1 MADTPTTESS
11 ALDVLAKTGTTAKP
25 GITNEGILADMQKL
39 YDQKLAEKNYFM
51 QDLADA
57 QAWWSGG
64 AAGPSAGLA
73 QRAQT
78 RALQSKQLED
88 LQAQLSQG
96 KVNLAQ
102 LGEANK
108 SMTEPQAGVSGLPTG
123 GAKTAEVGAPAGG
136 YTIRGVPV
144 PLQVFKAYQAYIKQ
158 GNLAKANEVFDSY
171 TKEETKFLTA
181 PGTYKQEDY
190 FDEKTGE
197 MKRRTPMEVRG
208 ATPIATARSALVA
221 NAEAPI
227 TPVANAPSA
236 PTSARPTDQ
245 GDVYRF
251 ENLSDAAKQ
260 SLRNSAKND
269 LGLNNDVMS
278 RTDVAELFNK
288 APMEQRKA
296 AFLKVGETPVVSTQ
310 AQAPAA
316 TQMSATAPTT
326 TGAPK
331 TYSQYL
337 TEQAGQ
343 KSYAEKSESKAGEAA
358 GTRQGAFE
366 SKAVD
371 AGANL
376 QNANVMLNII
386 DQHPE
391 AVGLGYKNRA
401 LGATIEGIKLLTGK
415 DVEPFARRASLSN
428 EAIEAGNKFD
438 SLAERNNLEFRQSV
452 MKGTGQVSDFETK
465 LTERA
470 SGLSKDNSV
479 EANRFFATV
488 AAENY
493 RTLDKLGREWQ
504 TYQKQNPGARF
515 AQFEQ
520 SNVWKDAQIEREARL
535 KKYFPEIERGD
546 IGFGQR
552 APGKGVDDAEME
564 GFRKRYGTQKGNQ

>member
-1 MADTPTTESS
+1 
-11 ALDVLAKTGTTAKP
+11 
-25 GITNEGILADMQKL
+25 
-39 YDQKLAEKNYFM
+39 M

-108 SMTEPQAGVSGLPTG
+108 SMSEPQAGISGLPTG
-123 GAKTAEVGAPAGG
+123 GTQTAEAGG

-190 FDEKTGE
+190 FDETTGQ

-208 ATPIATARSALVA
+208 ATPIPTARGALAA
-221 NAEAPI
+221 NAEAP
-227 TPVANAPSA
+227 SA
-236 PTSARPTDQ
+236 PTMAPPSAQPAPAVAKTT
-245 GDVYRF
+245 GGEDVYRF

-260 SLRNSAKND
+260 RLNNYAKTE
-269 LGLNNDVMS
+269 LGLQGDTMNRADAS
-278 RTDVAELFNK
+278 ELFNK
-288 APMEQRKA
+288 MPMEQRKN
-296 AFLKVGETPVVSTQ
+296 AFLKAGETPVVSTQ
-310 AQAPAA
+310 AQAPAPTA

-337 TEQAGQ
+337 TEQAGE
-343 KSYAEKSESKAGEAA
+343 KSYTEKAGAEAGKAA
-358 GTRQGAFE
+358 GTRQGSFE
-366 SKAVD
+366 SSAVD
-371 AGANL
+371 AGKNL
-376 QNANVMLNII
+376 STANVMLNIL
-386 DQHPE
+386 DKTPE
-391 AVGLGYKNRA
+391 AIGLGYKNRA
-401 LGATIEGIKLLTGK
+401 LGTAIEGVKLLTGK
-415 DVEPFARRASLSN
+415 DIEPLARRASLST

-438 SLAERNNLEFRQSV
+438 ALAEQNSLKFRQDIF
-452 MKGTGQVSDFETK
+452 KGTGAISDFETK
-465 LTERA
+465 LSEKA
-470 SGLSKDNSV
+470 AGLSKDNSV
-479 EANRFFATV
+479 EANRFFATI
-488 AAENY
+488 AAESY
-493 RTLDKLGREWQ
+493 RTLDKLGVEWQ
-504 TYQKQNPGARF
+504 KFQKANPGAGF
-515 AQFEQ
+515 AKFEQ
-520 SNVWKDAQIEREARL
+520 SEAWKSATAERDARL
-535 KKYFPEIERGD
+535 KKHFPDMERGEL
-546 IGFGQR
+546 GFGPK
-552 APGKGVDDAEME
+552 APTKGSDDSEME
-564 GFRKRYGTQKGNQ
+564 GWRKRYGTQKGNQ